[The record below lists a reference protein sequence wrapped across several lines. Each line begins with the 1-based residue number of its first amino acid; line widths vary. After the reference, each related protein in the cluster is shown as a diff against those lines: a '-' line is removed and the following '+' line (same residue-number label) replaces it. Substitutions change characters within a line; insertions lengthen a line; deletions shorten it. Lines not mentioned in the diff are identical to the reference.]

1 MPINYQEAVPL
12 SEYIPTIGAAIKEQT
27 KKLFQKK
34 EKKKDKS
41 KFEQFLTK

>member
-34 EKKKDKS
+34 KDKS